1 MKTRKRTTTTAFAA
15 LIACVATLAAC
26 EQTVTEPPDPGMD
39 DIAVLIDQILDAP
52 TVQAERA
59 AQRLAERLGTPHL
72 LGTPLLGTPLGAP
85 VGHVAADGGP
95 RCHVLEP
102 ATREERDAFQ
112 ACLVAAFADP
122 ECDAY
127 LSLLWAPV
135 PDTELWDIVGAVVI
149 CRQ

>member
-1 MKTRKRTTTTAFAA
+1 MKTRKRITTNAFAA
-15 LIACVATLAAC
+15 LIACAATLAAC

-59 AQRLAERLGTPHL
+59 AQRLAERLGS
-72 LGTPLLGTPLGAP
+72 PLLDTPLGAP

-112 ACLVAAFADP
+112 ACVRAAFADP
-122 ECDAY
+122 ECDAF

-135 PDTELWDIVGAVVI
+135 PDTELWNIAGAVVI

>member
-1 MKTRKRTTTTAFAA
+1 MKTRKRITTTAFAA
-15 LIACVATLAAC
+15 LIACAATLAAC

-59 AQRLAERLGTPHL
+59 AQRLAERLGS
-72 LGTPLLGTPLGAP
+72 PLLATPLGAP

-112 ACLVAAFADP
+112 ACVVAAFADP

-135 PDTELWDIVGAVVI
+135 PDTELWNIAGAVVI

>member
-1 MKTRKRTTTTAFAA
+1 MKTRKRITTTAFVA
-15 LIACVATLAAC
+15 LIACAATLAAC

-39 DIAVLIDQILDAP
+39 DIAALIDQILDAP
-52 TVQAERA
+52 TEQAERA
-59 AQRLAERLGTPHL
+59 AQRLAERLGTPL
-72 LGTPLLGTPLGAP
+72 FLGAP
-85 VGHVAADGGP
+85 LGHVAADGGP

-112 ACLVAAFADP
+112 ACVLAAFADP

-127 LSLLWAPV
+127 FSLLWAPV
-135 PDTELWDIVGAVVI
+135 PDTELWHIVGAIVI

>member
-1 MKTRKRTTTTAFAA
+1 MKARKRITTTAFTA
-15 LIACVATLAAC
+15 LIACAATLAAC
-26 EQTVTEPPDPGMD
+26 EQTVTEPPGPGMD

-59 AQRLAERLGTPHL
+59 AQRLAERLGSPP
-72 LGTPLLGTPLGAP
+72 LGTPLDAP

-112 ACLVAAFADP
+112 ACVVAAFADP
-122 ECDAY
+122 DCDAY

-135 PDTELWDIVGAVVI
+135 PDTELWHIAGAVVI

>member
-26 EQTVTEPPDPGMD
+26 EQTVTEPPDAGMD

-52 TVQAERA
+52 TLQAERA
-59 AQRLAERLGTPHL
+59 AQRLAERLS
-72 LGTPLLGTPLGAP
+72 TPLGAP